1 MIVPKGVEIN
11 GKNTWEQFRL
21 ILSSYNISPPEVKQN
36 FISVPGRSGDL
47 DFSEALTGYPMYGN
61 RKITLVLGGKMSP
74 MNWFTLRTSVLN
86 AWHNRKVQVIFEE
99 DPGFYWEG
107 RATVQDDFNRGYC
120 VATFSVVIHAQPYKL
135 EIRDGG
141 SASPWLW
148 DPFSF
153 VDGVIRE
160 YHQIRVNGEYQL
172 NIIGLY
178 KPVIPIFKV
187 SDADNLKVE
196 FYGNMYTLQNG
207 TNKFYEIV
215 TQPGDN
221 ILKFS
226 GSGTV
231 TVEYRGGTL

>member
-74 MNWFTLRTSVLN
+74 MDWFALRTAVLN
-86 AWHNRKVQVIFEE
+86 AWHNRKVQVVFEE

-107 RATVQDDFNRGYC
+107 RATVQDDFDRGYY
-120 VATFSVVIHAQPYKL
+120 VATFSVAIHAQPYKL

-160 YHQIRVNGEYQL
+160 YYQIQVNGEYQL
-172 NIIGLY
+172 NIVGLY
-178 KPVIPIFKV
+178 KPVIPVFRV

-196 FYGNMYTLQNG
+196 FHGKAYTLQNG
-207 TNKFYEIV
+207 TNKFYNIV

-221 ILKFS
+221 LFKFT